1 MKPKFLCTQCQT
13 ELKWG
18 DKFCGGCGQT
28 IEWPIVG
35 TAPSGKAPASGSV
48 PCPICG
54 TSNDSSNEE
63 CASCGAALK
72 PDKRQERP
80 AGKREE
86 RTVKKGKVAPVAG
99 SWKIVAGFF
108 AFLAV
113 GVFLLETFT
122 GPTRG
127 PAKVAPQ
134 AEPAQQPAANMQALS
149 QIEEMEK
156 QAKAN
161 PADLNLTL
169 QLANILNDNRFYDKS
184 IQYYKV
190 YLAKR
195 PHDPNARVDMGIC
208 YKELGNL
215 GEARKQMEQALKD
228 EPKHLFAHFNL
239 GIVNLIEGNMTAAN
253 EWFRKTVA
261 LAPESEVGKRAQQ
274 LLAQHNQRDLQ
285 TN

>member
-1 MKPKFLCTQCQT
+1 MKPKFLCTKCQT

-28 IEWPIVG
+28 IEWPIEG
-35 TAPSGKAPASGSV
+35 TPAVPPTGSV
-48 PCPICG
+48 SCPVCG
-54 TSNDSSNEE
+54 TLNDPSNKE
-63 CASCGAALK
+63 CASCGAALATGK
-72 PDKRQERP
+72 GNQRSSQ
-80 AGKREE
+80 KREE
-86 RTVKKGKVAPVAG
+86 RTMVKGNAAPIVG

-108 AFLAV
+108 AFMAV

-122 GPTRG
+122 SPARG
-127 PAKVAPQ
+127 PVKVAQQ
-134 AEPAQQPAANMQALS
+134 AEPSQQPAANMQALS

-161 PADLNLTL
+161 PTDLNLTL
-169 QLANILNDNRFYDKS
+169 QLANVLNDNHFYDKS
-184 IQYYKV
+184 IQYYKL

-215 GEARKQMEQALKD
+215 EEATKQMEQALKD

-239 GIVNLIEGNMTAAN
+239 GIVNLIEGNVAAAN
-253 EWFRKTVA
+253 DWFRKTVA